1 MTTVTVKSVEN
12 LQQLVVTGDHA
23 FVADE
28 PVGKGDG
35 LGPAP
40 YELMA
45 WGLRP
50 TNCCCRDS
58 SRWAPERP

>member
-1 MTTVTVKSVEN
+1 MTTVTVRSVEN

-40 YELMA
+40 YELLLGA
-45 WGLRP
+45 LG
-50 TNCCCRDS
+50 
-58 SRWAPERP
+58 A

>member
-1 MTTVTVKSVEN
+1 MTTITVKSVEN

-28 PVGKGDG
+28 PVGEGGDG

-40 YELMA
+40 YELLLSA
-45 WGLRP
+45 LG
-50 TNCCCRDS
+50 T
-58 SRWAPERP
+58 

>member
-28 PVGKGDG
+28 LEGKGDG
-35 LGPAP
+35 LGPTP
-40 YELMA
+40 YELLLSA
-45 WGLRP
+45 LG
-50 TNCCCRDS
+50 T
-58 SRWAPERP
+58 

>member
-28 PVGKGDG
+28 PEGKGDG
-35 LGPAP
+35 LGPTP
-40 YELMA
+40 YDLLLSA
-45 WGLRP
+45 LG
-50 TNCCCRDS
+50 T
-58 SRWAPERP
+58 

>member
-12 LQQLVVTGDHA
+12 LQQLIVTGDHA

-28 PVGKGDG
+28 PVGKGGDG

-40 YELMA
+40 YELLLGA
-45 WGLRP
+45 LG
-50 TNCCCRDS
+50 T
-58 SRWAPERP
+58 